1 MNEILVKDTLLKE
14 IDLIINARDFSK
26 AENLILDLL
35 SDSPN
40 DLRLWNKLAISQYKL
55 HKYKESLDSF
65 LKAYELGDNSTKLL
79 NNIGTSLLALDRI
92 HEALDYFLKCIS
104 SDKKFD
110 IGYFNAA
117 NIYREINDY
126 EKSYDYYK
134 KACSINPKN
143 KIYQNNLG
151 LVCRLLKKENE
162 AVEAFMDD
170 DYQYQEYLN
179 SLAER
184 MGYGNPKPPTQEEIK
199 SNHDDTSLYL

>member
-35 SDSPN
+35 SDFPN
-40 DLRLWNKLAISQYKL
+40 DLMLWNKLAISQYKL

-110 IGYFNAA
+110 
-117 NIYREINDY
+117 
-126 EKSYDYYK
+126 
-134 KACSINPKN
+134 
-143 KIYQNNLG
+143 
-151 LVCRLLKKENE
+151 
-162 AVEAFMDD
+162 
-170 DYQYQEYLN
+170 
-179 SLAER
+179 
-184 MGYGNPKPPTQEEIK
+184 
-199 SNHDDTSLYL
+199 